1 MQRGTL
7 SASRGKEGHPLAGY
21 VLVVDDETVRT
32 KVLAQILK
40 VSGYEAGVA
49 EDGFEALVRIDE
61 HQPDLI
67 ISDLRMPHMSGFELL
82 SIVRRRFPEIPV
94 IATSGE
100 YDPLVLP
107 PCVVCDAFFKKG
119 SYQPPELMA
128 KVAELLIRE
137 HRPALWKGAPVPVWL
152 PRGRDDY
159 YIVTCTNCLRSFP
172 VRSTEAEVEH
182 AERQT
187 PCIHCQT
194 ALKYYIEGRRWL

>member
-1 MQRGTL
+1 M
-7 SASRGKEGHPLAGY
+7 
-21 VLVVDDETVRT
+21 VDDETVRA

-40 VSGYEAGVA
+40 MSGYEAGLA
-49 EDGFEALVRIDE
+49 EDGFEALLSIDE
-61 HQPDLI
+61 RQPDLL

-82 SIVRRRFPEIPV
+82 SVVRRRFPEIPV
-94 IATSGE
+94 IATSGD

-107 PCVVCDAFFKKG
+107 PCVVCDAFFRKA

-128 KVAELLIRE
+128 KIAELLGGE

-172 VRSTEAEVEH
+172 VRSAKEEEH
-182 AERQT
+182 AEQHT

-194 ALKYYIEGRRWL
+194 ALTYYIEGRRWL

>member
-7 SASRGKEGHPLAGY
+7 STSRLGKVLRLAKY
-21 VLVVDDETVRT
+21 VLVVDDETVRAE
-32 KVLAQILK
+32 VLAQILN

-49 EDGFEALVRIDE
+49 EDGFEALLSIDQR
-61 HQPDLI
+61 QPDLI

-82 SIVRRRFPEIPV
+82 SVVRRRFPEIPV
-94 IATSGE
+94 IATSGD

-107 PCVVCDAFFKKG
+107 PCVVCDAFFKKA

-128 KVAELLIRE
+128 KVAELLSGE
-137 HRPALWKGAPVPVWL
+137 HRPALWKGAPVPIWL

-172 VRSTEAEVEH
+172 VRSTEAEEEH
-182 AERQT
+182 AERHT

-194 ALKYYIEGRRWL
+194 ALTYYIEGRRWL